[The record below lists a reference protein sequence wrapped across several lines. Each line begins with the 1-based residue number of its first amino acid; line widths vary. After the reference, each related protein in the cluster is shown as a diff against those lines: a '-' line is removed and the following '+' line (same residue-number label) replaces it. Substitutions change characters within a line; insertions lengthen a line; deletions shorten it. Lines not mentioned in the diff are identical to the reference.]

1 MRFMRPVLAFILATA
16 TPSLAA
22 AQEPLTARVDKV
34 FAEFD
39 RPGSP
44 GCALGVYRD
53 GKSVYARGY
62 GVADIEAKVPI
73 GPRTVFDIGSTSK
86 QFTASAILMLAADGK
101 LSLEDDVRTYVPE
114 LPAYQKPI
122 TIAHLLHHTSG
133 LRDYI
138 GLLTL
143 GGADIQGYTSPKDAL
158 DAIVRQKALNF
169 EPGTEHLYSNSGY
182 FLMSQIVERVSGK
195 SLRAF
200 AQERLFTPLGMPYTR
215 YVDNHKELPERAA
228 SYTRVGSGFRIDKSD
243 WEQTGDGAVN
253 TNVEDLLRWDQNFY
267 DAKVGGRTLVADLQ
281 KTGALANGTPLTY
294 ARGLVVEQFRGLDM
308 VSHGGSWAG
317 YRAELIRFPR
327 QHLSVAVLCNV
338 GSAQA
343 DVLARSVAAIYLE
356 DKMTPPVT
364 APAAAPAPRV
374 AAAAGVPVAAAD
386 LQAWAGMYR
395 NPRTGTIRNV
405 TIDDGVMMMTF
416 GQSRQPVTASSAT
429 EFTAMVNG
437 ATLRM
442 VFEGASGARR
452 LRQFSDSRETAV
464 FEELLQADPAAIPSY
479 AGTYFSEELNVRYT
493 IVVGDGGV
501 ELHRPKAKPMVLR
514 PIGKD
519 LYGPSAAFTVR
530 FGPAVNGRTSWFELS
545 QGRIRGL
552 RFERQE

>member
-1 MRFMRPVLAFILATA
+1 MRVVRPLLALLLAA
-16 TPSLAA
+16 VAAPFAA

-34 FAEFD
+34 FAAFD
-39 RPGSP
+39 RPDSP

-53 GKSVYARGY
+53 GKIEYSRGY
-62 GVADIEAKVPI
+62 GMADIEARVPI
-73 GPRTVFDIGSTSK
+73 GPRTVFDVGSSGK

-101 LSLEDDVRTYVPE
+101 LSLDDDVRKYVPE
-114 LPAYQKPI
+114 LPAYQRPI
-122 TIAHLLHHTSG
+122 TISHLLHHTSG

-143 GGADIQGYTSPKDAL
+143 GGADIQGYTSQKDAL

-169 EPGTEHLYSNSGY
+169 DPGAEHLYSNSGY

-200 AQERLFTPLGMPYTR
+200 AQERIFTPLGMTSTR

-228 SYTRVGSGFRIDKSD
+228 SYTRVGAAFRIEKSD

-253 TNVEDLLRWDQNFY
+253 TSVEDLLRWDQNFY
-267 DAKVGGRTLVADLQ
+267 DAKVGGRTLITELQ
-281 KTGALANGTPLTY
+281 KTGSLANGAPLTY
-294 ARGLVVEQFRGLDM
+294 ARGLVVEKFRGLDM

-317 YRAELIRFPR
+317 YRADLIRFPG

-343 DVLARSVAAIYLE
+343 SALARSVAAIYLE

-364 APAAAPAPRV
+364 APAPPASP
-374 AAAAGVPVAAAD
+374 AAATPGVTVSAAD
-386 LQAWAGMYR
+386 LQRWAGMYR
-395 NPRTGTIRNV
+395 NPVTGTIRNV
-405 TIDDGVMMMTF
+405 TIDNGVMTMNF
-416 GQSRQPVTASSAT
+416 GQSRQPVTASGAA
-429 EFTAMVNG
+429 EFTTIVNG

-442 VFEGASGARR
+442 VFEGAAGARR
-452 LRQFSDSRETAV
+452 IRQFSDGREAAV
-464 FEELLQADPAAIPSY
+464 FSELLPADPASVPSY
-479 AGTYFSEELNVRYT
+479 AGRYFSDELNVTYT
-493 IVVGDGGV
+493 VVVVDGRV
-501 ELHRPKAKPMVLR
+501 ELHRPKANPMVLR

-519 LYGPSAAFTVR
+519 LYGPSGDFTVR
-530 FGPAVNGRTSWFELS
+530 FGPAANGHTQWFELS
-545 QGRIRGL
+545 LGRIRGL
-552 RFERQE
+552 RFERKD